1 MSWSIE
7 SPYSPQWFKN
17 VQICYRWYADGDG
30 GQCGGGAARLL
41 CASVG
46 KLRRSTGTTPIIAAV
61 GVECL
66 GSSNYHLCIVRGRG
80 ISSCATNGI
89 QMVMVDSVVVV
100 LLASFVL
107 WPTSGLLTTEMIP
120 TTEEVDAA

>member
-1 MSWSIE
+1 MVTAVSVAMGRHA
-7 SPYSPQWFKN
+7 YCVLQWIN
-17 VQICYRWYADGDG
+17 TQ
-30 GQCGGGAARLL
+30 
-41 CASVG
+41 
-46 KLRRSTGTTPIIAAV
+46 RSSGTTPIIAAV
-61 GVECL
+61 GVECP
-66 GSSNYHLCIVRGRG
+66 GSSNYHPCIIGGRG

-107 WPTSGLLTTEMIP
+107 WPTSGPLTTEMIP